1 MHVAQWYRFQ
11 TDSGHVCFMQ
21 CASCVFACVRVRAV
35 QEDPD
40 VLCDDLS
47 ALIDTAHA
55 RGPLG
60 PEDNARLHDLTL
72 RFYACT
78 NFMLHPSSILLQR
91 FPHVSQPTLQNPY
104 PVVCGTNIVAEL
116 SCHPGAAHARSSL
129 VGVE

>member
-1 MHVAQWYRFQ
+1 MSPSGIVFKQ
-11 TDSGHVCFMQ
+11 TRGM
-21 CASCVFACVRVRAV
+21 CASCSVRLVCSRACACALCTV

-91 FPHVSQPTLQNPY
+91 FPHVSRPTLQNPY

-116 SCHPGAAHARSSL
+116 SCHPGACPFVFGRH
-129 VGVE
+129 